1 MRVVPYDG
9 RKFEYN
15 PDWKELRFRQ
25 NISSEQEGPSMEMLN
40 QNFKLEG
47 DGYYIEVKTDTSNG
61 Y

>member
-1 MRVVPYDG
+1 MKVVPYDG

-15 PDWKELRFRQ
+15 PDWKELRYKQ
-25 NISSEQEGPSMEMLN
+25 NTSSEQEGPSMMMAN

-47 DGYYIEVKTDTSNG
+47 DGYYIEVKTDTSDG